1 MRALLGYEISGGDAF
16 VASLV
21 VASAVPGIL
30 LFSLYGGSLGD
41 RFNKRFV
48 TQICQLVGAVL
59 SILLGVLFFAGLL
72 TLPTLLGTLLI
83 QGVFFAIQAPV
94 RQSLIAD
101 LVPAG
106 KLENAFS
113 LNGLSIG
120 LVNILAAAG
129 GGVLYTSLGAGWAFV
144 VVGAMLMGD
153 AVLLTRLP
161 AASGQPAA
169 QTGMRDSTVHN
180 ISLGLRYIWRD
191 TKLRLIMLHAVGALL
206 LFMPARLL
214 LPVFALEVY
223 GSTAVEVGW
232 LIGSL
237 GVGGV
242 IGSLLLARYVKNA
255 SLWIFAAVDLTIGAA
270 MLLLAFV
277 GSYSFILFGI
287 SALWGLGIA
296 MFIPMQQS
304 SISRQ
309 AGDRYRSRAMAVFFL
324 AYGLVRLSLLPLGA
338 AFEHV
343 GAVWSIL
350 VLGSCLV
357 IVGIT
362 VIGKAAGLI
371 ELKR

>member
-1 MRALLGYEISGGDAF
+1 MKSIRSIGTSLRYPGCRWYWLASTISIGSYQLGILVRALLGYEISGGDAF

-48 TQICQLVGAVL
+48 TQICQLGGAVL
-59 SILLGVLFFAGLL
+59 NILLGVLFFAGLL

-153 AVLLTRLP
+153 AILLTRLP

-232 LIGSL
+232 LISSL

-255 SLWIFAAVDLTIGAA
+255 SLWIFAAGVCRQ
-270 MLLLAFV
+270 LLLHPFRYQCLV
-277 GSYSFILFGI
+277 GTGNSDVHSDAAIINLSSSRRPLQITRNGGILFG
-287 SALWGLGIA
+287 LRLGTA
-296 MFIPMQQS
+296 QF
-304 SISRQ
+304 
-309 AGDRYRSRAMAVFFL
+309 AAARS
-324 AYGLVRLSLLPLGA
+324 
-338 AFEHV
+338 
-343 GAVWSIL
+343 
-350 VLGSCLV
+350 
-357 IVGIT
+357 GI
-362 VIGKAAGLI
+362 
-371 ELKR
+371 